1 VTGLHEE
8 DLESAEDILIVRNK
22 VKGDDYVGR
31 EVRDPQV
38 WEALLDYLECCGRTK
53 ALETNDPLW
62 TRHDRAGKP
71 GAQLTS
77 HAFSHNLKRYAREAG
92 IEKICVHQTRHTFAR
107 MVAEETGSMMETQD
121 ALGHR
126 NLSTTRVYVQRISVK
141 RDKHSEHISKKLA
154 G

>member
-1 VTGLHEE
+1 M
-8 DLESAEDILIVRNK
+8 LIVRNK
-22 VKGDDYVGR
+22 VKGGDYVGR
-31 EVRDPQV
+31 EVRDPQMQV
-38 WEALLDYLECCGRTK
+38 AIYDYLECCGRLR
-53 ALETNDPLW
+53 ALETNGPLW

-77 HAFSHNLKRYAREAG
+77 HAFSHNLKRYALEAG
-92 IEKICVHQTRHTFAR
+92 IDKIHVHQTRHTFAR

-141 RDKHSEHISKKLA
+141 RDKHSEHISRKLA
-154 G
+154 D